1 MNAKKK
7 IPSTATTTHSTIA
20 MDNDHNTSEAQ
31 PYPASGGRSSQSPP
45 YPGLIALLAA
55 AEYIDKKRYISDPS
69 LRNVNNPLLGRD
81 RDLPEDN
88 DSENPEDN
96 DSENP
101 EDNDSENSEDNDSKN
116 PEDNDSEDSEDNG
129 SENSEDNGSEDSED
143 MNLGPTIGPRARRA
157 DVGGLEDD
165 RLGEGM
171 EVDHSADSDGS
182 DIPTSPDSPAAP
194 AAPDAPAVPAAQAA
208 PATPAAVGYDDI
220 GTAPPPASPSAPVL
234 TDLLQPHLTR
244 KTLLWRTCVSS
255 VPIMAYPF
263 RGNLIK

>member
-96 DSENP
+96 DSEN
-101 EDNDSENSEDNDSKN
+101 SEDNDSKN
-116 PEDNDSEDSEDNG
+116 PEDNDSED
-129 SENSEDNGSEDSED
+129 SEDNGSEDSED